1 YCEMAEKVVSVLFG
15 QITAMSLIV
24 TPTSGTLA
32 EVDVGAA
39 PQPRYQVSQAQA
51 ALTDDDLRAI
61 LVTSGMP
68 YLFKNLCASFKPPL
82 KLLPENIHKYVLAKL
97 SDDPEAIDRIKRL
110 GQDESDTLAK
120 NWGEALLEKHKN
132 DRDPVAGIC
141 NEIVQRVGPKGTD
154 APGLLVAVEDQP
166 PAAENKSAPKQP
178 NVSVPVPPTRPRQ
191 K

>member
-1 YCEMAEKVVSVLFG
+1 MAKKVVSTLFG

-24 TPTSGTLA
+24 TPTSATLA

-39 PQPRYQVSQAQA
+39 PQPRYQVSQAQTA
-51 ALTDDDLRAI
+51 FTDDDLRTI

-97 SDDPEAIDRIKRL
+97 SDSPEAIDRIKRL
-110 GQDESDTLAK
+110 EQDESDTLAEQSGW
-120 NWGEALLEKHKN
+120 NLLENHKD

-166 PAAENKSAPKQP
+166 AAKPENRSPPKQP
-178 NVSVPVPPTRPRQ
+178 NVSEPVPPMRPRQ

>member
-1 YCEMAEKVVSVLFG
+1 MAGKVVSVLFG

-24 TPTSGTLA
+24 TPTSVTLA

-166 PAAENKSAPKQP
+166 AAAEIKSAPKQP
-178 NVSVPVPPTRPRQ
+178 TVSVPVPPTRPRQ

>member
-1 YCEMAEKVVSVLFG
+1 MGEKVVSALFG

-24 TPTSGTLA
+24 TPTSVTLA
-32 EVDVGAA
+32 EVDVGTV

-82 KLLPENIHKYVLAKL
+82 KLSPENVQKYVLAKL
-97 SDDPEAIDRIKRL
+97 FDNFEAIDRFKRL
-110 GQDESDTLAK
+110 EQDESDALAK
-120 NWGEALLEKHKN
+120 KWGETLLEKHKN
-132 DRDPVAGIC
+132 DKDPVAGIC

-154 APGLLVAVEDQP
+154 APGLLVAVEEQP
-166 PAAENKSAPKQP
+166 PAAESPKQAAEP
-178 NVSVPVPPTRPRQ
+178 NVSVPLPPTRPRQ

>member
-1 YCEMAEKVVSVLFG
+1 MAGKVVSVLFG

-24 TPTSGTLA
+24 TPTSVTLA

-97 SDDPEAIDRIKRL
+97 SDNPEAIDRIKRL
-110 GQDESDTLAK
+110 EQDESDALAK
-120 NWGEALLEKHKN
+120 KWGETLLEKHKN
-132 DRDPVAGIC
+132 DKDPVAGIC

-166 PAAENKSAPKQP
+166 AAAEIKSAPKQP
-178 NVSVPVPPTRPRQ
+178 TVSVPVPPTRPRQ

>member
-1 YCEMAEKVVSVLFG
+1 MAEKVVAALIV
-15 QITAMSLIV
+15 QMTALSLIV
-24 TPTSGTLA
+24 TLTSASLA
-32 EVDVGAA
+32 EVGVGAA

-51 ALTDDDLRAI
+51 AFTDDDLRTI
-61 LVTSGMP
+61 LDTSGLP

-97 SDDPEAIDRIKRL
+97 SDSPEAIDRIKRL
-110 GQDESDTLAK
+110 EQDESDTLAEQSGW
-120 NWGEALLEKHKN
+120 NLLENHKD

-154 APGLLVAVEDQP
+154 APGLLVAVEEP
-166 PAAENKSAPKQP
+166 PAAAENKSAPRP
-178 NVSVPVPPTRPRQ
+178 NVGAPVPPTRPRQ

>member
-1 YCEMAEKVVSVLFG
+1 MAKKVVSTLFG
-15 QITAMSLIV
+15 QIIAMSLIV
-24 TPTSGTLA
+24 TPTSATLA

-51 ALTDDDLRAI
+51 AFTDDDLRTI

-82 KLLPENIHKYVLAKL
+82 KLSPETVRKYVLAKL
-97 SDDPEAIDRIKRL
+97 SDNPEVIDRIKRL
-110 GQDESDTLAK
+110 EQDESDTLAEQSGW
-120 NWGEALLEKHKN
+120 NLLENHKD

-154 APGLLVAVEDQP
+154 APGLLVAVEEP
-166 PAAENKSAPKQP
+166 PAAAENKSAPKQP
-178 NVSVPVPPTRPRQ
+178 NVGAPVPPTHPRQ

>member
-1 YCEMAEKVVSVLFG
+1 MAEKVVAALIV
-15 QITAMSLIV
+15 QMTALSLIL
-24 TPTSGTLA
+24 TLTSATRA
-32 EVDVGAA
+32 EVGTA

-51 ALTDDDLRAI
+51 AFTDDDLRTI

-82 KLLPENIHKYVLAKL
+82 KLSPENVHKYVLAKL
-97 SDDPEAIDRIKRL
+97 SDSPEAIDRIKRL
-110 GQDESDTLAK
+110 EQDESETLAEQSGWK
-120 NWGEALLEKHKN
+120 LLENHKD

-154 APGLLVAVEDQP
+154 APGLLVAVEEKP
-166 PAAENKSAPKQP
+166 AAAENKPAPKQP
-178 NVSVPVPPTRPRQ
+178 NVSEPVPPPRPRQ

>member
-1 YCEMAEKVVSVLFG
+1 MGWLNRSCVCLVRSNYCDEPDRSRQL
-15 QITAMSLIV
+15 
-24 TPTSGTLA
+24 SGTLA

-110 GQDESDTLAK
+110 RTRANPIRLQKIGARLFLKSIRT
-120 NWGEALLEKHKN
+120 
-132 DRDPVAGIC
+132 I
-141 NEIVQRVGPKGTD
+141 GTQ
-154 APGLLVAVEDQP
+154 LREYVT
-166 PAAENKSAPKQP
+166 K
-178 NVSVPVPPTRPRQ
+178 
-191 K
+191 

>member
-1 YCEMAEKVVSVLFG
+1 MAKKVVSTLFG
-15 QITAMSLIV
+15 QIIAMSLIV
-24 TPTSGTLA
+24 TPTSATLA
-32 EVDVGAA
+32 EVYAGAA

-97 SDDPEAIDRIKRL
+97 SDSPEAIDRIKRL
-110 GQDESDTLAK
+110 EQDESDTLAEQSGW
-120 NWGEALLEKHKN
+120 NLLENHKD

-154 APGLLVAVEDQP
+154 APGLLVAVEEK
-166 PAAENKSAPKQP
+166 PAASENKPAPKQP
-178 NVSVPVPPTRPRQ
+178 NVSEPVPPPRPRR

>member
-1 YCEMAEKVVSVLFG
+1 MVEEVLSALFG
-15 QITAMSLIV
+15 QILALSLIV
-24 TPTSGTLA
+24 TLTSATLA
-32 EVDVGAA
+32 EVDVDVGAA

-97 SDDPEAIDRIKRL
+97 SDSPEAIDRIKRL
-110 GQDESDTLAK
+110 EQDESDTLAEQSGW
-120 NWGEALLEKHKN
+120 NLLENHKD

-154 APGLLVAVEDQP
+154 APGLLVAVEEKP
-166 PAAENKSAPKQP
+166 AAAENKPAPKQP
-178 NVSVPVPPTRPRQ
+178 NVSEPVPPPRPRQ